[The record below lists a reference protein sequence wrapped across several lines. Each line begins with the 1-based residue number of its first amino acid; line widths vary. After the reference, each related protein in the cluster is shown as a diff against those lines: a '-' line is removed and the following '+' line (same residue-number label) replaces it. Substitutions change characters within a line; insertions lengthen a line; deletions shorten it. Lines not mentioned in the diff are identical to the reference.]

1 MVNVP
6 YRWISVIL
14 LACAGLTAARNP
26 PPLSPRDIKPGM
38 KGIGRTVFNGAK
50 VEGFQAEIL
59 ILENAGPK
67 QSIILARL
75 SGGPSPTPASCRA

>member
-1 MVNVP
+1 
-6 YRWISVIL
+6 
-14 LACAGLTAARNP
+14 
-26 PPLSPRDIKPGM
+26 M

-50 VEGFQAEIL
+50 VEGFQAEI